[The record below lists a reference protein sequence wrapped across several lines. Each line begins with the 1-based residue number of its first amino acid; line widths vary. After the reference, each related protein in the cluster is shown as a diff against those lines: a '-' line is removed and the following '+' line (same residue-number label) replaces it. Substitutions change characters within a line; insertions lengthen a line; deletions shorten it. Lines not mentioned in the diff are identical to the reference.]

1 MTYRAVRPLLAVLC
15 LASTAATAA
24 DLIPVSDFAR
34 RMPLTGPSLSPD
46 GQYVSMAY
54 HDPDGKN
61 HGLAIYRIGDM
72 SKPMTLIKMPPY
84 EMPAQMTWASSTRL
98 VVARGK
104 VDGSIGAASYTGE
117 LMAIDVDGKNA
128 DYLYGF
134 ESYGKRAGTRA
145 LDRGWGT
152 IEGTPVQSNGHFY
165 MRATDWSNQEHSTL
179 YDVDAKTST
188 RKLMAD
194 IGLRGMSFMI
204 APDGTPRFAFGTDE
218 SYKWVVFHRDGSGW
232 SKLTN
237 SEDRQSFTPIATVAG
252 STNRIYA
259 RFSPG
264 GKGGEFVEQ
273 DEDGGNQRMIR
284 KDDFSEVVSSGLW
297 TSAPLRPFGT
307 ITTTG
312 IPSAVYIDPQ
322 APIAKLH
329 MALSQKFPGSFVS
342 FLDFSEDGG
351 ELMFEVSSDRE
362 PGRYML
368 INTKT
373 YKVSKLFDAQ
383 PWIDPSKMAE
393 RRPLRFKAS
402 DGLELEAI
410 LTFPK
415 GKSETSLPMV
425 LMPHGGPHG
434 ISDDWF
440 FDEDAQFL
448 ANRGYL
454 VLQVN
459 YRGSGGRGSA
469 FEQAGHLKW
478 GTRMQEDMIDGVKW
492 AIAQNYADPKRVCVY
507 GASFGGYSAMMT
519 TIRAPGV
526 FKCAVGYDGIYDLD
540 MMYNKGDIKD
550 SKFGRSYLTSVIGKD
565 QADLAANS
573 PTHLADKID
582 VPVFLVHGE
591 DDERAPFAQ
600 FKAMRAALDAA
611 HKPYET
617 LTKPDERHGFV
628 KPENVEEFYTRLQ
641 AFLDKH
647 IGDGQAATASAAP

>member
-647 IGDGQAATASAAP
+647 IGDGQAATAAAAP